1 MGRSISMGQES
12 NSGKIDQEMQD
23 ELIQELLR
31 ELEDQTIE
39 ELLINQ
45 EISEDSSF
53 SSQAGLKP
61 LSEEPPKLELKTLP
75 SHLEYAF
82 LESDLRLQMIIA
94 SNLDKSQ
101 KDKLLEML
109 KQHNKAIAWKITNIR
124 GISPVV
130 SHSQN
135 SHGRRCQAKS
145 LTAKKIKPKHVG
157 SGKG

>member
-82 LESDLRLQMIIA
+82 LESD
-94 SNLDKSQ
+94 
-101 KDKLLEML
+101 
-109 KQHNKAIAWKITNIR
+109 
-124 GISPVV
+124 
-130 SHSQN
+130 
-135 SHGRRCQAKS
+135 
-145 LTAKKIKPKHVG
+145 
-157 SGKG
+157 